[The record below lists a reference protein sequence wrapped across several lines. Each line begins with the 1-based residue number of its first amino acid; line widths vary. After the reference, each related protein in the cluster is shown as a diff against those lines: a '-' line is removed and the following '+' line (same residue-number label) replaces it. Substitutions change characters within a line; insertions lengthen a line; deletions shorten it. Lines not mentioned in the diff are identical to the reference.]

1 MPSTLSDFLQD
12 RQLLSDII
20 ATIVLFAS
28 VFALRHVALRFIRR
42 RLPKDDQLQLRWN
55 AQIRGVF
62 YAILLFGIFAIWAQQ
77 LQALAVSFVVLAMA
91 IVWATK
97 ETIACVQG
105 AVYRVS
111 SNAFTVG
118 DRINIEGIRGDVID
132 QGVLSTLVLEVGEA
146 HQRTGRTISIPNS
159 LFLTA
164 PVLNESLAGQ
174 YMLHV
179 MTIPLDRNTD
189 LAAVEQRALSAARDV
204 CADFLED
211 VRRSIALRYRRHG
224 LNPPLVDPRTTYQMV
239 DKETV
244 HLLLRIPTPV
254 RLEREV
260 EQKVLRAV
268 LGVPMGRDTLAP
280 PPPR

>member
-1 MPSTLSDFLQD
+1 MPSTFTDFLADQQTLRD
-12 RQLLSDII
+12 FI
-20 ATIVLFAS
+20 ATVLLFIS
-28 VFALRHVALRFIRR
+28 VFVLRSIALRFIRR
-42 RLPKDDQLQLRWN
+42 KLPKNDHLQLRWN
-55 AQIRGVF
+55 AQIRAF
-62 YAILLFGIFAIWAQQ
+62 SYAILAFGVFVIWAAQ

-97 ETIACVQG
+97 ETLACVQG

-111 SNAFTVG
+111 ANAFSVG

-132 QGVLSTLVLEVGEA
+132 QGVLSTLVLEVGQG

-179 MTIPLDRNTD
+179 MKIPVDRNAD
-189 LAAVEQRALSAARDV
+189 LAHVERTALSAAREI

-224 LNPPLVDPRTTYQMV
+224 LTPPLVEPRITYQFV
-239 DKETV
+239 DKHTV
-244 HLLLRIPTPV
+244 IILLRLPTPV

-260 EQKVLRAV
+260 EQRVLRAV
-268 LGVPMGRDTLAP
+268 LGVPEGRDTLVP
-280 PPPR
+280 